1 MRMLAPLL
9 PLVAFFHLGQGAD
22 AQDRSNE
29 MCNPQQGSDDEVCL
43 LQYRLEDKSL
53 NPNPVKD
60 QENQTEE
67 VDHDLGHV
75 DWPSGRCQASGA
87 KMWMFRS
94 GVRRIV
100 EAVVER
106 SMKGIPDSGGEHWQ
120 GQCKRMNNWLFSN
133 IKMKVSLG
141 PLEVQIQTGHGIWVA
156 ARQIS
161 IDFEADYWVKQAW
174 ILPSISEGKVSSTTA
189 SNASVGIMFHPF
201 VETKG
206 RLDVA
211 METLWK
217 MVFKPLK
224 LTGAPLSDYVIH
236 QMRVSIEHNVNT
248 FLGVHFD
255 QYMQRQLR
263 PALRSKDMA
272 IPMSLGS
279 PLDGFFLEVPL
290 CYLSIDEDRLVF
302 IAKGVV
308 THPESDK
315 IYDVP
320 LADSLLDEP
329 LHSNMDVVTDVTAWT
344 LNSFLWL
351 AYEMGRF
358 HLAPNTMLGDRE
370 DNVRR
375 LNAIMTTTANDQQE
389 HPMERWGETDR
400 AGVLAGATEIQAF
413 KAPNA
418 SFVDGK
424 VLLSVP
430 LDVKHFWY
438 FGLALSVRC
447 TVVLSTA
454 VQNRADGHSSQLT
467 FQVDAVD
474 DIQIKF
480 RHSEVNIG
488 LLNVF
493 VREWVNYAFLP
504 MINLY
509 LYHAGQRY
517 IDVTDFVDGVHFETA
532 SMNLPSKHL
541 LWNSN
546 FSVAS

>member
-1 MRMLAPLL
+1 
-9 PLVAFFHLGQGAD
+9 
-22 AQDRSNE
+22 
-29 MCNPQQGSDDEVCL
+29 
-43 LQYRLEDKSL
+43 
-53 NPNPVKD
+53 
-60 QENQTEE
+60 
-67 VDHDLGHV
+67 
-75 DWPSGRCQASGA
+75 
-87 KMWMFRS
+87 MWMFTS
-94 GVRRIV
+94 GVKRIA
-100 EAVVER
+100 EAVVVR
-106 SMKGIPDSGGEHWQ
+106 SMKGVPDAGPASFKGKARRGCKHWTI
-120 GQCKRMNNWLFSN
+120 KNLKMN
-133 IKMKVSLG
+133 VSLG
-141 PLEVQIQTGHGIWVA
+141 PVEVQVQSGHGVWVV
-156 ARQIS
+156 ARHVS
-161 IDFEADYWVKQAW
+161 VDFEADYVVKGFW
-174 ILPSISEGKVSSTTA
+174 LLPPISEGKVSSTTA
-189 SNASVGIMFHPF
+189 SKSSVGVMFHLF
-201 VETKG
+201 AGTDG
-206 RLDVA
+206 RLDLS
-211 METLWK
+211 MKSEWK
-217 MVFKPLK
+217 LVFQPPNV
-224 LTGAPLSDYVIH
+224 TDDGLSDPVVKM
-236 QMRVSIEHNVNT
+236 MRASIQSKLNE
-248 FLGVHFD
+248 FLGDHFD
-255 QYMQRQLR
+255 QYVQHQLR
-263 PALRSKDMA
+263 PALLGQDMA
-272 IPMSLGS
+272 IPISLGS
-279 PLDGFFLEVPL
+279 PLDGFFLQVPI
-290 CYLSIDEDRLVF
+290 CGLSIDEDRLVF